1 MRPEDSGADEPQAL
15 GRGPTRL
22 RVPAPLG
29 ARPTPPTA
37 QAQGSAAVTCP
48 ASGPRGK
55 PGLFPVLLPGCE
67 LGSHDPALGSIT
79 LQEQL
84 PELREAFIYLRG
96 FMRKD
101 VREGADR
108 RTKGRDVPGPEERHP
123 SPHPPGA
130 RPQKALSPSSRAS
143 WGLHFAD

>member
-15 GRGPTRL
+15 VRGPTCQRA
-22 RVPAPLG
+22 PAQLG
-29 ARPTPPTA
+29 ARPTPATA
-37 QAQGSAAVTCP
+37 QAQGSAVTCP
-48 ASGPRGK
+48 TSGPRGK

-67 LGSHDPALGSIT
+67 SGSHDPALGSIT

-101 VREGADR
+101 VREDADKS
-108 RTKGRDVPGPEERHP
+108 TQGRDAPGSRGEAP
-123 SPHPPGA
+123 SPTRQVLAHS
-130 RPQKALSPSSRAS
+130 KALSPSSRAS